1 MSSYRQ
7 TKTLSEGIDN
17 LTDTFKP
24 QMTSLIDI
32 LTLLLVFLIQSFN
45 AEGTLVTQSP
55 DLELP
60 VSSSNKSPAPSLTIE
75 VTRTDVE
82 AEGQKLAAIDSFKS
96 SKDML
101 IGNVFKW
108 LLREKS
114 VALDVSDTSSHKP
127 IIIQC
132 DKELEFNIVKRVL
145 FTCSK
150 AGYSDFSVLVVEE

>member
-114 VALDVSDTSSHKP
+114 ALWTFPIPHRINRSSFNATRSLNLILSSASCLPAARPDTAIFP
-127 IIIQC
+127 F
-132 DKELEFNIVKRVL
+132 L
-145 FTCSK
+145 
-150 AGYSDFSVLVVEE
+150 

>member
-1 MSSYRQ
+1 MSAYRK

-60 VSSSNKSPAPSLTIE
+60 VSSSNESPAPSLTIE

-82 AEGQKLAAIDSFKS
+82 SEGQKLAAIDSFKS

-108 LLREKS
+108 LLSEKS
-114 VALDVSDTSSHKP
+114 RVSDTSSHKP

>member
-60 VSSSNKSPAPSLTIE
+60 VSSSNKTPSPSLTIE
-75 VTRTDVE
+75 VTRGDVV
-82 AEGQKLAAIDSFKS
+82 AEGKKLASIDSFKT

-108 LLREKS
+108 LIREKS
-114 VALDVSDTSSHKP
+114 RVSDTTVHKS

-150 AGYSDFSVLVVEE
+150 AGYNDFSVLVVEE

>member
-1 MSSYRQ
+1 MPSYRQ
-7 TKTLSEGIDN
+7 TKTLSQGFDN

-60 VSSSNKSPAPSLTIE
+60 VSSSSKTPAPSLTLE

-82 AEGQKLAAIDSFKS
+82 AEGKKLASIDSFKS

-101 IGNVFKW
+101 IDNVFKW
-108 LLREKS
+108 LSRHKS
-114 VALDVSDTSSHKP
+114 AASDPAAPKP

-132 DKELEFNIVKRVL
+132 DKELEFNVVKRVL

>member
-1 MSSYRQ
+1 MSSYRK

-60 VSSSNKSPAPSLTIE
+60 VSSSNKTPSPSLTIE
-75 VTRTDVE
+75 VTRSDVV
-82 AEGQKLAAIDSFKS
+82 AEGKKLAAIDSFKS

-108 LLREKS
+108 LVHEKAR
-114 VALDVSDTSSHKP
+114 VTDTAAHKP

>member
-1 MSSYRQ
+1 MPSYRQ
-7 TKTLSEGIDN
+7 TKTLSQGFDN

-60 VSSSNKSPAPSLTIE
+60 VSSSSKTPSPSLTLE
-75 VTRTDVE
+75 VTRGDVI
-82 AEGQKLAAIDSFKS
+82 AEGKKLATLDSFKS
-96 SKDML
+96 SKDLL
-101 IGNVFKW
+101 ISGLFNW
-108 LLREKS
+108 LSHRKS
-114 VALDVSDTSSHKP
+114 GVSDTASRKP

-145 FTCSK
+145 YTCSK

>member
-45 AEGTLVTQSP
+45 AEGTLVTQAP

-60 VSSSNKSPAPSLTIE
+60 VSSSNKTPSPSLTIE
-75 VTRTDVE
+75 VTRSDVE
-82 AEGQKLAAIDSFKS
+82 AEGKKLASIDSFKS

-108 LLREKS
+108 LLLERS
-114 VALDVSDTSSHKP
+114 RLSDTSAHKP

-150 AGYSDFSVLVVEE
+150 AGFSDFSVLVVEE

>member
-1 MSSYRQ
+1 
-7 TKTLSEGIDN
+7 
-17 LTDTFKP
+17 
-24 QMTSLIDI
+24 MTSLIDI

-60 VSSSNKSPAPSLTIE
+60 VSSSSKTPAPSLTLE

-82 AEGQKLAAIDSFKS
+82 AEGKKLASIDSFKS

-101 IGNVFKW
+101 IDNVFKW
-108 LLREKS
+108 LSRRKS
-114 VALDVSDTSSHKP
+114 GASSPAEPKP

-132 DKELEFNIVKRVL
+132 DKELEFNVVKRVL
-145 FTCSK
+145 YTCSK